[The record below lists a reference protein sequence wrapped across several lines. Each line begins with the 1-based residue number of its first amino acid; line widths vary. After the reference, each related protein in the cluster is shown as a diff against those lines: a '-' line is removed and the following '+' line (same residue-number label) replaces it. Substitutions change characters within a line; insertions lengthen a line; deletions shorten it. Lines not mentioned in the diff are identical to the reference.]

1 MKISNKAALILLGL
15 GALAVYKYNKMSDE
29 EKTALKEKGKKIFDE
44 HISPLLSSA
53 LGLEQ
58 EDAALEQDGPIK

>member
-1 MKISNKAALILLGL
+1 MKVTNKATLILLGL
-15 GALAVYKYNKMSDE
+15 GAFAIYKYNKMNEE

-53 LGLEQ
+53 LGLKEEATSLVQ
-58 EDAALEQDGPIK
+58 QHSIK

>member
-1 MKISNKAALILLGL
+1 MKISNKATLILLGL

-44 HISPLLSSA
+44 HISPILSSA

-58 EDAALEQDGPIK
+58 KDTALEQDGSIK

>member
-1 MKISNKAALILLGL
+1 MKISNKATLILLGL
-15 GALAVYKYNKMSDE
+15 GALAVYKYSKMSDE
-29 EKTALKEKGKKIFDE
+29 EKIALKEKGKKIFDE

-58 EDAALEQDGPIK
+58 QDAAVEQDGSIK

>member
-1 MKISNKAALILLGL
+1 MKISNKATLILLGL
-15 GALAVYKYNKMSDE
+15 GALAVYKYSKMSDD

-44 HISPLLSSA
+44 HISPLLASA

-58 EDAALEQDGPIK
+58 QGEAVEQEESIK